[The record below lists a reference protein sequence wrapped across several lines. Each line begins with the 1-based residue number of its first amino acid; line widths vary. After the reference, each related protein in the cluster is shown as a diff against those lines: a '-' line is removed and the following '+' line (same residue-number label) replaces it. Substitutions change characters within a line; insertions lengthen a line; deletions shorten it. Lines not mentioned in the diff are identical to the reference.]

1 MWQNTASPG
10 GTVEHSPAFQRR
22 DGLTHSRP
30 GPNLFPGH
38 FMKQY
43 LDLLQNILDHGVERG
58 DRTGTGTR
66 SLFGAQLRFD
76 LSQGFPLVTTRKVF
90 FKGVIHELLWFLAG
104 DTNIKY
110 LTGHHVHIWD
120 AWADEKG
127 DLGPV
132 YGAQWR
138 AWPAPDGRK
147 IDQISQLI
155 RQLRSKPESRR
166 HIVTAWNPA
175 VLPDET
181 KSPQDNVRAGCAAL
195 ASCHALFQ
203 FYVAAGRLSCQLYQR
218 SVDCPVGMVFN
229 VPQYSLLTHLI
240 AQQCDL
246 EPGDFVW
253 TGGDCH
259 IYLNQIEGVR
269 EQLKR
274 APRPLPKLV
283 IKRKPPSLF
292 DYHFDDFEITG
303 YDPHP
308 PIKYPV
314 AV

>member
-1 MWQNTASPG
+1 
-10 GTVEHSPAFQRR
+10 
-22 DGLTHSRP
+22 
-30 GPNLFPGH
+30 
-38 FMKQY
+38 MKQY
-43 LDLLQNILDHGVERG
+43 LDLLRNILENGVTRG
-58 DRTGTGTR
+58 DRTGTGTK
-66 SLFGAQLRFD
+66 SIFGAQLRFD

-110 LTGHHVHIWD
+110 LRDHNVHIWD
-120 AWADEKG
+120 AWADENG

-138 AWPAPDGRK
+138 AWEAPGGRK
-147 IDQISQLI
+147 IDQITQVIDQI
-155 RQLRSKPESRR
+155 RSRPESRR

-175 VLPDET
+175 VLPDESI
-181 KSPQDNVRAGCAAL
+181 SPQANVRDGRAAL

-203 FYVAAGRLSCQLYQR
+203 FYVAQGKLSCLLFQR
-218 SVDCPVGMVFN
+218 SCDAPVGQVFN
-229 VPQYSLLTHLI
+229 VAQYALLTCLV
-240 AQQCDL
+240 AQQCNL

-259 IYLNQIEGVR
+259 IYLNQIEGVQ

-274 APRPLPKLV
+274 EPRPLPKLL
-283 IKRKPPSLF
+283 IKRKPESVTGYRF
-292 DYHFDDFEITG
+292 EDFEITG